1 MSTKIY
7 NAYKVNGGFSTVQL
21 VRSKLRKLNL
31 DHLEREV
38 IKAGWDKSVG
48 EFFKEKTYSETH
60 TLGMLVRNEYFRIDV
75 RKDLQ
80 AANLYSPLH
89 TIMGG
94 TATLFERKG
103 KFYIIIH
110 GVLDATSLVDEG
122 LLIDFHYQNQTDP
135 YYLDLELTPE
145 EYKKV
150 KREYE
155 RRDKIWTEIFGK
167 DNTLGLAWLSGYD
180 MNI

>member
-31 DHLEREV
+31 EHLERQV
-38 IKAGWDKSVG
+38 LKAGWDKNVG
-48 EFFKEKTYSETH
+48 EFFKEKTYSEHH
-60 TLGMLVRNEYFRIDV
+60 TLGLLVQNEFFRIDV

-80 AANLYSPLH
+80 AANFHSPLH
-89 TIMGG
+89 YIMGS

-110 GVLDATSLVDEG
+110 GVLDATSLVEEG
-122 LLIDFHYQNQTDP
+122 LLTDFHYQNQTDP
-135 YYLDLELTPE
+135 FYDDLDLTPE
-145 EYKKV
+145 AYKKAEREYK
-150 KREYE
+150 

-167 DNTLGLAWLSGYD
+167 DNPLGLAWLSGYD